1 MEKDLLKYKN
11 LIAADRQKYL
21 RVTEV
26 IRACRGGDAIEGLLK
41 WASEIGPGF
50 KDRRELAAQFG
61 SLAHRI
67 IADRVYPPRRY
78 KELQA
83 KDLQALVN
91 FDGLLNFSATVAI
104 DMVSSWLDAN
114 INFDRFG
121 PIVERN
127 VYSDRL
133 LVAGTLDYIIPT
145 DNYGTLLLDLKFTS
159 TARSMREQKLQLKFY
174 DMLRLEMSE
183 LQNIEID
190 NYANLFFDTKNKKV
204 VFEIVDKNEISE
216 NEIELMSMLAWERK
230 SIRP

>member
-50 KDRRELAAQFG
+50 KDRREMAAQFG
-61 SLAHRI
+61 GLAHRI
-67 IADRVYPPRRY
+67 VADRVYPPRRY

-83 KDLQALVN
+83 KDLQTLANFENLLPFNGLEAINMVEAWFDANVN
-91 FDGLLNFSATVAI
+91 FNQ
-104 DMVSSWLDAN
+104 
-114 INFDRFG
+114 FG
-121 PIVERN
+121 PLIERN
-127 VYSDRL
+127 VYSDHL

-145 DNYGTLLLDLKFTS
+145 HNYGTLLLDLKFAS
-159 TARSMREQKLQLKFY
+159 TAKSMREQKLQLKFY
-174 DMLRLEMSE
+174 DVLRLQMSE
-183 LQNIEID
+183 LQSIEVD

-204 VFEIVDKNEISE
+204 VLEIVDKNEISE